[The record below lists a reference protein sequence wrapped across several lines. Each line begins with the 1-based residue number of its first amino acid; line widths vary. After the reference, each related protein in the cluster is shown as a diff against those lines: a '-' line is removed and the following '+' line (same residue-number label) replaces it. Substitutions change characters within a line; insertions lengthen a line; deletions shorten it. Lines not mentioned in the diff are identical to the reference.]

1 MNNFEKLG
9 LSEPITKALEA
20 LGFETPSEIQEKSIP
35 LLLEEPTDFI
45 GLAQTGTG
53 KTAAFG
59 LPLLDTID
67 EDLKHIQALVL
78 APTRELG
85 NQISEQLIS
94 FAKFKRKVRVQCVY
108 GGVSITKQLRDLKPA
123 PQVLVATPGRLIDMV
138 GRKAIDLSKLKI
150 IVLDEADEMLN
161 MGFKEDIDKILS
173 YTSDDKL
180 TWLFSATMPKAIREI
195 ISNYMTAPK
204 EVSVKRNEKV
214 NVNIE
219 HQYARLKGRDKLEG
233 LSRLLDITPEMRG
246 IVFCRTKKDTQDV
259 AEELVARGYTAD
271 AIHGD
276 LSQHQRDRVMKNFKN
291 HTLQVLIATDVA
303 ARGIDVN
310 DLSHVIHY
318 SLPEDKEFY
327 THRSGRTA
335 RAGKSGKS
343 IALVAKPE
351 LSRVRV
357 LEKMLGINFEL
368 IEIPKPKE
376 ISALKLKTWSD
387 KLHQVEIT
395 EDVEVESLQEIK
407 DQFNALEKDELINKL
422 IQSELSKQSHLGE
435 NRDINDTSTGR
446 DRDRDRGGR
455 DRDRGGRDRDRGGRD
470 RDRGDRDRDRDRDR
484 GDRRSSTMDKFFI
497 NVGRSDDFTKKD
509 LVDYISSQT
518 NIKKKDIGDI
528 FMEQKFSFFQVNK
541 SQTSQVAEGFND
553 AELNGRKL
561 RVNQDEEKSSR
572 GGSGHRG
579 GGNRGGGNRGGNKR
593 RY

>member
-470 RDRGDRDRDRDRDR
+470 RDRGDRDRDR